1 MCGLRSARVSRD
13 GAPATVCVCTWSR
26 VSFKLEK
33 RGQRAEYVHIHVNRL
48 YPSIYLYIFIVHYVW
63 ACEGVVSAALQAA
76 PGWLKKRRSYIY
88 IYTHTHIYIYI
99 YTYIHTYMYMYI
111 YIYIYI
117 YVYVYIYICIYVY
130 ICIYI
135 HITSMYIFQKNGWG
149 GGVVSAAL
157 QAAPG

>member
-1 MCGLRSARVSRD
+1 
-13 GAPATVCVCTWSR
+13 
-26 VSFKLEK
+26 
-33 RGQRAEYVHIHVNRL
+33 
-48 YPSIYLYIFIVHYVW
+48 
-63 ACEGVVSAALQAA
+63 
-76 PGWLKKRRSYIY
+76 
-88 IYTHTHIYIYI
+88 
-99 YTYIHTYMYMYI
+99 MYI